1 MEGLLLID
9 KPAGITSFDVV
20 AEVRDVV
27 DEGTVGHMGTL
38 DREATGL
45 LALMIGRCTKLQ
57 KYLGEK
63 VSVYEFAMHFGEQ
76 TDTLDDDGEVVAE
89 CDYDH
94 VGTEAIRQELS
105 AFVGTIEQAP
115 PKYSAIKIDGRRASD
130 WARDEESEDVEPEAR
145 EVEIRQLELLEFEPP
160 VARFRIECVSGTYVR
175 SVVRDL
181 AAALDTCGYASDIR
195 RVASYEYDIGDAV
208 ELDELDE
215 ETARAHLLS
224 PNRMVAGLP
233 AYEMDDEE
241 ERLVSYG
248 TQFDVPEDWLEA
260 RDLEEGDA
268 VRLVD
273 GAGELAAVARLRRRY
288 GELEFQPRRVL
299 KPAQEQ

>member
-20 AEVRDVV
+20 ARVRDVV

-63 VSVYEFAMHFGEQ
+63 VSVYEFAMHVGEQ
-76 TDTLDDDGEVVAE
+76 TDTLDGDGEVVRE
-89 CDYDH
+89 CEYGH
-94 VGTEAIRQELS
+94 VDAEAIREELP
-105 AFVGTIEQAP
+105 AFVGTIEQRP
-115 PKYSAIKIDGRRASD
+115 PTYSAVKIDGRRASD
-130 WARDEESEDVEPEAR
+130 WARDDESEDVEPEAR
-145 EVEIRQLELLEFEPP
+145 EIEIRQLELLEYEPP

-181 AAALDTCGYASDIR
+181 AAALETCGYASEIR
-195 RVASYEYDIGDAV
+195 RVASYEYDIDDAV
-208 ELDELDE
+208 PLEELDE
-215 ETARAHLLS
+215 ERAREHVMS

-233 AYEMDDEE
+233 AYEMDDDE
-241 ERLVSYG
+241 ERLVRFG
-248 TQFDVPEDWLEA
+248 TQVDVPDEWLEA
-260 RDLEEGDA
+260 RALEEGDA
-268 VRLVD
+268 GRLVD
-273 GAGELAAVARLRRRY
+273 GVGELAAVARLRRRY